1 MQTLHGGPFKIMTA
15 LVRAQPQTTFFEAA
29 WIRAQVGAGE
39 GKANALGGQ
48 CAGALAGLAHL
59 RGFKGPGGV
68 TKTKSSNIFLVTT
81 KIRESTIFRFLQ

>member
-1 MQTLHGGPFKIMTA
+1 MTA

-59 RGFKGPGGV
+59 REFKGRKG
-68 TKTKSSNIFLVTT
+68 
-81 KIRESTIFRFLQ
+81 

>member
-1 MQTLHGGPFKIMTA
+1 MGDFRSLHNAFTRKTLLSPNLQTLHGGPFKIMTA
-15 LVRAQPQTTFFEAA
+15 SVRAQPQTTFFEAA

-59 RGFKGPGGV
+59 RGFKGRKG
-68 TKTKSSNIFLVTT
+68 
-81 KIRESTIFRFLQ
+81 

>member
-1 MQTLHGGPFKIMTA
+1 MKWGGGIFLAEHFAAINLQTLNGGPFKILTA

-59 RGFKGPGGV
+59 RGFKGR
-68 TKTKSSNIFLVTT
+68 IFC
-81 KIRESTIFRFLQ
+81 K